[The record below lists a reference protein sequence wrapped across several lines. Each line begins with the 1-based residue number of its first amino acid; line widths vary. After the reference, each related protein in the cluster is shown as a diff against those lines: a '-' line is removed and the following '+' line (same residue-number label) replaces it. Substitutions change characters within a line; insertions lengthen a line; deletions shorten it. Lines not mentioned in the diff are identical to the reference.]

1 MSAAMASRRIIYT
14 VIAIAV
20 AVAIPILAKPVAWL
34 WWMASEEMFPA
45 RISWDGKT
53 AWKRC
58 ESAIAGKT
66 TWPDGAEAACAA
78 MHLCANEAVLSEE
91 QIDRLTQIMR
101 DTPGCRP
108 P

>member
-1 MSAAMASRRIIYT
+1 MVSRRIIYT
-14 VIAIAV
+14 AIAIAV
-20 AVAIPILAKPVAWL
+20 ALAIPMLAKPVAWL
-34 WWMASEEMFPA
+34 WRTASEEMFPS

-66 TWPDGAEAACAA
+66 SWPNDPDAACAA
-78 MHLCANEAVLSEE
+78 MQLCANEAPLSEE
-91 QIDRLTQIMR
+91 QVDTLTQIMR
-101 DTPGCRP
+101 DTPACQP

>member
-1 MSAAMASRRIIYT
+1 MVSRRIIYSA
-14 VIAIAV
+14 IAIAV
-20 AVAIPILAKPVAWL
+20 ALAIPILARPVAWL

-66 TWPDGAEAACAA
+66 SWPATPEAACAA

-91 QIDRLTQIMR
+91 QVDQLTQAIR
-101 DTPGCRP
+101 ATPGCQAP
-108 P
+108 

>member
-1 MSAAMASRRIIYT
+1 MVSRRIIYSA
-14 VIAIAV
+14 IAIAV
-20 AVAIPILAKPVAWL
+20 ALAIPILAKPVAWL
-34 WWMASEEMFPA
+34 WWMASEEMFPS

-58 ESAIAGKT
+58 ESAISGKT
-66 TWPDGAEAACAA
+66 TWPATPDDACAA
-78 MHLCANEAVLSEE
+78 MHLCANEAPLSEE
-91 QIDRLTQIMR
+91 QVDRLTQIMR

>member
-1 MSAAMASRRIIYT
+1 MVSRRIIYSA
-14 VIAIAV
+14 IAIAV
-20 AVAIPILAKPVAWL
+20 ALAIPLLAKPVAWL

-45 RISWDGKT
+45 RIAWDGKS

-66 TWPDGAEAACAA
+66 TWPAAPDDACAA
-78 MHLCANEAVLSEE
+78 MRLCANEAPLSEE
-91 QIDRLTQIMR
+91 QVDNLMQAMR
-101 DTPGCRP
+101 DTPGCQP